1 MQGSSPRRPPS
12 EGSTRSTRAARSHTV
27 SAVRA
32 FLLALVAVAGLP
44 GAASAQDAFE
54 IQVYDAETAPPGE
67 IGLETHLNSVLTGR
81 RSTTLSGEAPTHRVF
96 HATLEPHLGVTDIFE
111 LGMYLQSAVAPGL
124 GYDRAGSKA
133 RPKLRARA

>member
-1 MQGSSPRRPPS
+1 M
-12 EGSTRSTRAARSHTV
+12 
-27 SAVRA
+27 RA

-54 IQVYDAETAPPGE
+54 IQVYDAETAAPGE

-96 HATLEPHLGVTDIFE
+96 HATLEPHFGVTDIFTSSFRYKVDE
-111 LGMYLQSAVAPGL
+111 IRSCHCAFVLGAS
-124 GYDRAGSKA
+124 
-133 RPKLRARA
+133 